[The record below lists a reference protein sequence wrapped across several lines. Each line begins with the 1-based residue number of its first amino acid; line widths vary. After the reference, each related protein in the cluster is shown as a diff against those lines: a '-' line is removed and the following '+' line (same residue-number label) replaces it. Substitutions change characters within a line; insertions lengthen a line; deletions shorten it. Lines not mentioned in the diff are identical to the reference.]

1 MNKAV
6 FTLVFLT
13 SCFLFIGT
21 SNATLIKINDSSM
34 THFVN
39 FNNLSDE
46 NMISSDQAAREYI
59 APDFVYQLAWHTE
72 APTLVDNDGDGRA
85 TDFSEYQYAGV
96 ILGDGAYAV
105 ERMLLQVHEHPF
117 NDFVLQG
124 SNDTTTGLDGT
135 WDNLLTNTS
144 NISRYDYTWIG
155 WDVDN
160 DQAYSAYRLEI
171 RSIPYWNIAGWG
183 IFRWSLLADDSS
195 YVDHSSVPEP
205 TTMLLFGLGIL
216 GIAGVSRKKTA

>member
-1 MNKAV
+1 M
-6 FTLVFLT
+6 
-13 SCFLFIGT
+13 
-21 SNATLIKINDSSM
+21 
-34 THFVN
+34 
-39 FNNLSDE
+39 
-46 NMISSDQAAREYI
+46 
-59 APDFVYQLAWHTE
+59 
-72 APTLVDNDGDGRA
+72 
-85 TDFSEYQYAGV
+85 